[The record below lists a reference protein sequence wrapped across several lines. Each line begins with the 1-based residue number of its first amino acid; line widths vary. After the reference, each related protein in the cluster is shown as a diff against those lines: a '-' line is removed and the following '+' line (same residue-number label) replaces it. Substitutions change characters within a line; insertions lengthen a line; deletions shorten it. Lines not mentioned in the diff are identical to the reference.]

1 MTLLQILG
9 LVLLV
14 CTVAVVLFVKPKGAR
29 DAAGTRMMGAARWVL
44 VILVIILAASFL
56 L

>member
-14 CTVAVVLFVKPKGAR
+14 CVVAVVFFVRPKGAR
-29 DAAGTRMMGAARWVL
+29 DAAGTRMMTAARTVL
-44 VILVIILAASFL
+44 LVVAVIVALALIF
-56 L
+56 